1 MATASKSQVSTID
14 DKPAVSEVV
23 ESAAIAKGI
32 PGASGKRELFT
43 IYSSNEPGGQDPV
56 ECGLNG
62 YAFQIKRD
70 VPVNVP
76 EELVQVFR
84 NAITTSYDANG
95 TPTNRP
101 RYAFSSQPA

>member
-1 MATASKSQVSTID
+1 MANPKSQVSTID
-14 DKPAVSEVV
+14 EAPKEAVKEEIVSV
-23 ESAAIAKGI
+23 AHGI
-32 PGASGKRELFT
+32 PGVSGEREILT

-84 NAITTSYDANG
+84 NAIVTHYIDNK
-95 TPTNRP
+95 PVDRP
-101 RYAFSSQPA
+101 RYAFSSRPA